1 MPGVY
6 IFEDES
12 KRSLYVGKSKN
23 LKSRVKSYF
32 TNLRSQAEKTKV
44 LIKQITKVNL
54 VPTPSDFE
62 AILLESRLIRI
73 LQPRYNSRLRD
84 DKSPL
89 YIVITSDKYPKIG
102 LLRRRQ
108 LFPANGLNH
117 QPIARIFG
125 PFLSMSQAAMIL
137 KRARRLFPFCT
148 KRTAD
153 GRACF
158 YTQIGLCPGACTKA
172 ISASQY
178 QLQIRRLIHLL
189 DGNFTPLRISI
200 RRKMQQAAESHQFE
214 EAAKQRDLLAAF
226 DQLLSLPV
234 KEDFNSGE
242 IQAPIERLATLS
254 AILSVYGIKLPV
266 SKLTRIEAYDI
277 SHLGGRQQTAS
288 MVVFTGGEATPAEF
302 RHFRIYHDQSDDA
315 ALMAQILQ
323 RRLLHPEWNWPQL
336 LVIDGGEPQLRAIQ
350 KQFNCTNYLSANI
363 PFIGLA
369 KVNETIVIAKKP
381 GFHHLNLPP
390 TNSGLLL
397 LRDIRDH
404 AHRFA
409 RKLHHKLRSSA
420 VMQ

>member
-1 MPGVY
+1 MY
-6 IFEDES
+6 IFEDQS
-12 KRSLYVGKSKN
+12 GRSLYIGKSKN

-32 TNLRSQAEKTKV
+32 TNSGSQAEKTKV

-54 VPTPSDFE
+54 VPAQSDFE
-62 AILLESRLIRI
+62 AILLEARLIRI
-73 LQPRYNSRLRD
+73 LQPQYNSRLKD

-102 LLRRRQ
+102 LLRRNQ
-108 LFPANGLNH
+108 LSPANGLDH
-117 QPIARIFG
+117 QPFKRVFG
-125 PFLSMSQAAMIL
+125 PFLSIYQAAMIL
-137 KRARRLFPFCT
+137 KQARRLFPFCT
-148 KRTAD
+148 KRTID

-158 YTQIGLCPGACTKA
+158 YTHIGLCPGACIET
-172 ISASQY
+172 ISACQY
-178 QLQIRRLIHLL
+178 QSQIRRLIHLL
-189 DGNFTPLRISI
+189 DGNFMSLRISI
-200 RRKMQQAAESHQFE
+200 RRKMQQAAKSHHFE

-226 DQLLSLPV
+226 EQLLSFPI
-234 KEDFNSGE
+234 KEDFSSGE

-254 AILSVYGIKLPV
+254 AVLSVHDIKLPV

-302 RHFRIYHDQSDDA
+302 RHFRIYQDQPDDA
-315 ALMAQILQ
+315 TLMAKILQ
-323 RRLLHPEWNWPQL
+323 RRLLHPEWNLPQL
-336 LVIDGGEPQLRAIQ
+336 MVIDGGEPQLMAIQ
-350 KQFNCTNYLSANI
+350 NLFNRSNYLSANI

-369 KVNETIVIAKKP
+369 KENETIVIAKKS
-381 GFHHLNLPP
+381 GFHHLSLPP
-390 TNSGLLL
+390 DNRGLLL

-409 RKLHHKLRSSA
+409 RKLHHKLRSAA